1 MRVGF
6 LLIWLVL
13 GAISCQSGAESETQG
28 GENINIV
35 QEPANISYQII
46 KLYPHDTSSFTQG
59 LEWYKDQL
67 WEGTGMEM
75 ESKLL
80 LTDYTTGKAVKKVK
94 LPDNEFG
101 EGITFFKDKIYQ
113 LTWQEHKVYQYNA
126 KTLQVEKTFDWPYE
140 GWGLTHNDTA
150 LIVSTGGSNI
160 YWVDPTNFKIVK
172 TLGITDN
179 NGYVDSINELEWVDG
194 FLYANKYL
202 TDYILKIDPATGQ
215 VVGRMN
221 LAGILQQ
228 TNQPVSTNTDVLN
241 GIAYRPSTKT
251 FFVTGKRWPAMYEIK
266 LN

>member
-126 KTLQVEKTFDWPYE
+126 KTLAVEKTFDWPYE

-221 LAGILQQ
+221 LSGILQQ
-228 TNQPVSTNTDVLN
+228 TNQPVSANTDVLN
-241 GIAYRPSTKT
+241 GVAYRPSQT
-251 FFVTGKRWPAMYEIK
+251 IS
-266 LN
+266 